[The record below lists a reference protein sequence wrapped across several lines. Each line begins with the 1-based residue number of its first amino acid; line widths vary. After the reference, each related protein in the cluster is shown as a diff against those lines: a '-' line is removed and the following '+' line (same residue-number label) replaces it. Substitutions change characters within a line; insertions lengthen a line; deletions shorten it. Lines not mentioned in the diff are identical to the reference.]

1 MTKTLLA
8 LAITLGL
15 VGGTSAQT
23 SNPPKMGV
31 DLIFDPK
38 HKCQGISPEIRLSNV
53 PPGVASYEVKLTDLD
68 VPTFHHW
75 SQTLPA
81 EGPVIHEGA
90 GSGYFGL
97 ARRLARTVTR
107 SPSWRATAGTGRS
120 LPERKSSSRA
130 NSQSAI
136 TSRNLAAQPKAGRAD
151 KVAVDRRLDARGAA
165 GRRRERRLRRALGL

>member
-31 DLIFDPK
+31 NLIFDPK

-53 PPGVASYEVKLTDLD
+53 PAGVASSEVKLTDLD

-81 EGPVIHEGA
+81 AAPVIHEGA
-90 GSGYFGL
+90 GSGYFGPCPPSGTHRYEITVV
-97 ARRLARTVTR
+97 ARDGQ
-107 SPSWRATAGTGRS
+107 SRAVASGEKIVVTGR
-120 LPERKSSSRA
+120 
-130 NSQSAI
+130 
-136 TSRNLAAQPKAGRAD
+136 
-151 KVAVDRRLDARGAA
+151 
-165 GRRRERRLRRALGL
+165 

>member
-81 EGPVIHEGA
+81 EGPSSTKAPGRVT
-90 GSGYFGL
+90 SGR

-107 SPSWRATAGTGRS
+107 SPSWRATVKVALS

-130 NSQSAI
+130 NSQFADH
-136 TSRNLAAQPKAGRAD
+136 LAGPRCPA
-151 KVAVDRRLDARGAA
+151 
-165 GRRRERRLRRALGL
+165 

>member
-53 PPGVASYEVKLTDLD
+53 PAGVASYEVKLTDLD

-90 GSGYFGL
+90 GSGYFGPCPPSGTHRYEITVV
-97 ARRLARTVTR
+97 ARD
-107 SPSWRATAGTGRS
+107 GQ
-120 LPERKSSSRA
+120 SRA
-130 NSQSAI
+130 
-136 TSRNLAAQPKAGRAD
+136 
-151 KVAVDRRLDARGAA
+151 VASGEKIVVTGK
-165 GRRRERRLRRALGL
+165 

>member
-31 DLIFDPK
+31 DLVFDPK

-53 PPGVASYEVKLTDLD
+53 PAGVASYEVKLTDLD

-90 GSGYFGL
+90 GSGYFGPCPPSGTHRYEITVV
-97 ARRLARTVTR
+97 ARD
-107 SPSWRATAGTGRS
+107 GQ
-120 LPERKSSSRA
+120 SRA
-130 NSQSAI
+130 
-136 TSRNLAAQPKAGRAD
+136 
-151 KVAVDRRLDARGAA
+151 VASGEKIVVTGK
-165 GRRRERRLRRALGL
+165 

>member
-1 MTKTLLA
+1 MTKTLLV

-31 DLIFDPK
+31 DFTFGPK

-53 PPGVASYEVKLTDLD
+53 PAGVASYEVKLTDLD

-90 GSGYFGL
+90 GAGYFGPCPPSGTH
-97 ARRLARTVTR
+97 RYEITVVAHDGR
-107 SPSWRATAGTGRS
+107 NRAVASGDKIVVTG
-120 LPERKSSSRA
+120 K
-130 NSQSAI
+130 
-136 TSRNLAAQPKAGRAD
+136 
-151 KVAVDRRLDARGAA
+151 
-165 GRRRERRLRRALGL
+165 